1 MEWKDYVTA
10 LTQIDGLL
18 WQVIGAMKA
27 EQAKKMP
34 RRTIAQA
41 MIHPGRT

>member
-34 RRTIAQA
+34 GNK
-41 MIHPGRT
+41 PGQMT